1 MDVKTYLLN
10 CFLEDR
16 SVIEEL
22 LFIDNKVQYTNL
34 TYEKLIDVLKNIS
47 VYDNLDETFS
57 YIAITDGEFDSVC
70 KILINITEIKTLYVN
85 RCFLGI
91 NKYIVKSVNEFY
103 GADKVTLDSSVN
115 YQKYIDKSNKIV
127 LCGFDTFVE
136 ELTKEFNEC
145 EIIIL

>member
-34 TYEKLIDVLKNIS
+34 TYEKLLDVLKNIS

>member
-1 MDVKTYLLN
+1 M
-10 CFLEDR
+10 
-16 SVIEEL
+16 
-22 LFIDNKVQYTNL
+22 
-34 TYEKLIDVLKNIS
+34 KNIS
-47 VYDNLDETFS
+47 VYDNLDEAFS

-91 NKYIVKSVNEFY
+91 NKYIVKCVNEFY
-103 GADKVTLDSSVN
+103 GADKVMLDSSVN

>member
-1 MDVKTYLLN
+1 MDLKSYLLN

-34 TYEKLIDVLKNIS
+34 TYEKLLDVLKNIS
-47 VYDNLDETFS
+47 VYDNLDEAFS

-91 NKYIVKSVNEFY
+91 NKYIVKCVNEFY
-103 GADKVTLDSSVN
+103 GADKVMLDSSVN

>member
-1 MDVKTYLLN
+1 MNLKTYLLN

-34 TYEKLIDVLKNIS
+34 TYEKLLDVLKNIS
-47 VYDNLDETFS
+47 VYDNLDEAFS
-57 YIAITDGEFDSVC
+57 YIVITDGEFDSVC

-91 NKYIVKSVNEFY
+91 NKYIVKCVNEFY
-103 GADKVTLDSSVN
+103 GADKVMLDSSVN

>member
-1 MDVKTYLLN
+1 MDLKTYLLN

-34 TYEKLIDVLKNIS
+34 TYEKLLDVLKNIS
-47 VYDNLDETFS
+47 VYDNLDEAFS

-91 NKYIVKSVNEFY
+91 NKYIVKCVNEFY
-103 GADKVTLDSSVN
+103 GADKVMLDSSVN
-115 YQKYIDKSNKIV
+115 YQKYIDKSNKII

>member
-1 MDVKTYLLN
+1 MDLKTYLLN

-34 TYEKLIDVLKNIS
+34 TYEKLLDVLKNIS
-47 VYDNLDETFS
+47 VYDNLDEAFS

-91 NKYIVKSVNEFY
+91 NKYIVKCVNEFY
-103 GADKVTLDSSVN
+103 GADKVMLDSSIN

>member
-1 MDVKTYLLN
+1 MDLKTYLLN

-34 TYEKLIDVLKNIS
+34 TYEKLLDVLKNIS
-47 VYDNLDETFS
+47 VYDNLDEAFS

-91 NKYIVKSVNEFY
+91 NKYIVKCVNEFY

>member
-1 MDVKTYLLN
+1 MDLKTYLLN

-34 TYEKLIDVLKNIS
+34 TYEKLLDVLKNIS
-47 VYDNLDETFS
+47 VYDNLDEAFS

-91 NKYIVKSVNEFY
+91 NKYIVKCVNEFY
-103 GADKVTLDSSVN
+103 GADKVMLDSSVN

>member
-1 MDVKTYLLN
+1 MDLKTYLLN

-34 TYEKLIDVLKNIS
+34 TYEKLLDVLKNIS
-47 VYDNLDETFS
+47 VYDNLDEAFS

-91 NKYIVKSVNEFY
+91 NKYIVKCVNEFY
-103 GADKVTLDSSVN
+103 GADKVMLDSSVN
-115 YQKYIDKSNKIV
+115 YQNISINLIK
-127 LCGFDTFVE
+127 
-136 ELTKEFNEC
+136 
-145 EIIIL
+145 